1 MGTTGSGGA
10 RVIPGFET
18 VVSRSLGLEL
28 PGFGAARTVNRGVI
42 HREAGRKKPRN
53 VADSPAIRDHNC

>member
-1 MGTTGSGGA
+1 MGATGSGGE

-28 PGFGAARTVNRGVI
+28 PGFEAGRTVNRGVI
-42 HREAGRKKPRN
+42 HRDAGREKPRN
-53 VADSPAIRDHNC
+53 VADSPANQDRNC

>member
-1 MGTTGSGGA
+1 MGATGSGGEH
-10 RVIPGFET
+10 VIPGFET

-42 HREAGRKKPRN
+42 HRDAGPGNPHN
-53 VADSPAIRDHNC
+53 VADSPAI